1 LIAGWMANLTIP
13 LDKEINIGTVKT
25 LEESKEAMLIMGE
38 LCGLL
43 TWTANE
49 ILDEQISRGYFD
61 Q

>member
-1 LIAGWMANLTIP
+1 
-13 LDKEINIGTVKT
+13 
-25 LEESKEAMLIMGE
+25 MLIMGE

-49 ILDEQISRGYFD
+49 ILDEQIGRGYFD